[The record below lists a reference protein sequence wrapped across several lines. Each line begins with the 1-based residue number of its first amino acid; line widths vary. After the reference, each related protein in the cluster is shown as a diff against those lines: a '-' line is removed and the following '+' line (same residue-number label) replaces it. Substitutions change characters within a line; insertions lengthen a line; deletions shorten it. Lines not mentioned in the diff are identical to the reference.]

1 MEHSRPSEKFLQ
13 RASDLFIGHRIRM
26 REKHRTVRL
35 SRVAGGNPVEI
46 PFAIG
51 SEAEPFSPTLRPQID
66 RKFLALQIKRQKS
79 FDPFRWILR
88 FCEIIR
94 IRVRPANLKSLRQ
107 NRLVILIKRNK
118 APRKKRADSLL
129 DFLCMRMHQSVSKRI
144 ARRLVLLRSHPAAK
158 LMKQSPRAENGDKN
172 SEGHDEGAKSLGEQ
186 SLHQAII
193 LESSTKKRTSHE
205 WKVVRTQ

>member
-1 MEHSRPSEKFLQ
+1 
-13 RASDLFIGHRIRM
+13 M

-35 SRVAGGNPVEI
+35 SHVASGNPVEI
-46 PFAIG
+46 PFAIC
-51 SEAEPFSPTLRPQID
+51 SEAESFSPNLRPQVD

-94 IRVRPANLKSLRQ
+94 IRVRPANLKSLCQ
-107 NRLVILIKRNK
+107 NRLMILIKRNK
-118 APRKKRADSLL
+118 ALRKKRADSLL
-129 DFLCMRMHQSVSKRI
+129 DFRSMRMHQPVSKRI

-158 LMKQSPRAENGDKN
+158 LMEQSPRAENRDKN

-186 SLHQAII
+186 SLHDRMI
-193 LESSTKKRTSHE
+193 LEERVLSDGC
-205 WKVVRTQ
+205 